1 MSKMA
6 AKMDKLG
13 KFGGS
18 DDPLEALECIVRAKG
33 IAYVA
38 TSGGWNMQA
47 TLSLAGSRSYLIP
60 GSPWW
65 AKIEREDWPE
75 GLSEAIMPLWDETHG
90 DRQTEVV
97 VIGRHMDRER
107 VEAALRS
114 CLLSEK
120 ELAALDPETWDELF
134 GDPWQWA
141 DLIVQEHSD
150 EEGGAHGHGHGH
162 SHEHSH

>member
-1 MSKMA
+1 
-6 AKMDKLG
+6 
-13 KFGGS
+13 
-18 DDPLEALECIVRAKG
+18 
-33 IAYVA
+33 
-38 TSGGWNMQA
+38 
-47 TLSLAGSRSYLIP
+47 
-60 GSPWW
+60 
-65 AKIEREDWPE
+65 
-75 GLSEAIMPLWDETHG
+75 MPLWDETHG

-120 ELAALDPETWDELF
+120 ELAALDPETWDERF
-134 GDPWQWA
+134 GDPWEWA
-141 DLIVQEHSD
+141 HLIVLEHAD